1 MMYNVKVIAHNSCVC
16 YYNFENNVDFIQPYI
31 PPQRSD
37 QIIASRN
44 TGYFQEDFAAGGF

>member
-1 MMYNVKVIAHNSCVC
+1 MYNIKIIAHTSGVY
-16 YYNFENNVDFIQPYI
+16 YYNVENNGYFHSPYI

-44 TGYFQEDFAAGGF
+44 TGNFQEDFAAGGF